1 MASKSVTVRLDEGL
15 LAWADRVAAEQG
27 ATRTDVLAAAVA
39 AFREESEA
47 GMPELRE
54 MAKRQ
59 AYVPSAPEALAALQ
73 GVGDCP
79 DRPGELGHIWKSAK
93 EDDRR
98 SCRFCGMPGRDN
110 LARRDAKGNL
120 RPDEGGFFAQA
131 TAERV
136 ELFSRMRTPDSARG
150 IKAKETTR

>member
-1 MASKSVTVRLDEGL
+1 MAKQSVTVRLDEGL
-15 LAWADRVAAEQG
+15 LQWADEYAKKQG
-27 ATRTDVLAAAVA
+27 ATRTDLLASAIES
-39 AFREESEA
+39 FRADCEA
-47 GMPELRE
+47 GVPEIRD

-59 AYVPSAPEALAALQ
+59 AYAPTAPEALAALQ

-110 LARRDAKGNL
+110 LARRDEKGNL
-120 RPDEGGFFAQA
+120 RPDAGGFFGKA
-131 TAERV
+131 TAERS
-136 ELFSRMRTPDSARG
+136 EMFRKLRTPDSAKG
-150 IKAKETTR
+150 IKSKERS

>member
-15 LAWADRVAAEQG
+15 LEWADRVAAERG

-39 AFREESEA
+39 AYREESEA
-47 GMPELRE
+47 GVPELRD

-59 AYVPSAPEALAALQ
+59 AYAPSAPEALAALQ

-79 DRPGELGHIWKSAK
+79 ERPGELGHIWKSAK

-98 SCRFCGMPGRDN
+98 SCRFCGRPGRDN
-110 LARRDAKGNL
+110 LKRGDT
-120 RPDEGGFFAQA
+120 GGFFGEA
-131 TAERV
+131 TAERS
-136 ELFSRMRTPDSARG
+136 ELFSRLRTPDSAKG
-150 IKAKETTR
+150 IKPKERAS